1 MSRKQ
6 KKRPLGF
13 LGRWLKRLAVLL
25 IVVLVLVNA
34 FILITGRTYM
44 YKGLK
49 ETYLIGRS
57 GPGIYDSL
65 VFDSRRIAGSSEPDN
80 WLAGDAMKTL
90 TEEQI
95 QALIDVESTSFLVIQ
110 NGNIVVEHYFEN
122 HTKQTVS
129 NSFSA
134 AKSVIGLL
142 VGIAI
147 DKGMI
152 KSLDEP
158 ITTYLDFI
166 KPKDRT
172 ITIRHL
178 LGMTSDIDWS
188 ESGANPLSD
197 NAEAYYGSD
206 LLATMKKQ
214 PFNGSPNKVFDYA
227 SGNSQL
233 LGFILEK
240 ATGQKVS
247 DFMSANLWEKIN
259 AESDALW
266 SLDNENGME
275 KAFCCLYSTTRD
287 YARLGQLILNN
298 GTWGQDTIISSSM
311 LKELTSNYILDG
323 NRENHRYGL
332 HYWILNDPAQRVI
345 YARGIKGQ
353 YVMSIPDLNAVIVR
367 TGHKRLDKAGEENVK
382 AGEDYMIDHPMDLF
396 LYLDIAKK
404 ILGQ

>member
-1 MSRKQ
+1 MSRKR
-6 KKRPLGF
+6 KKGPLGF

-25 IVVLVLVNA
+25 IVVIVLVNA

-65 VFDSRRIAGSSEPDN
+65 VFDSRKIAGGIESDN
-80 WLAGDAMKTL
+80 WLSGDAMKSL
-90 TEEQI
+90 TDEQI
-95 QALIDVESTSFLVIQ
+95 QSLIDVESTSFLVIQ
-110 NGNIVVEHYFEN
+110 HGKIVVEQYFDDHKK
-122 HTKQTVS
+122 HTIS

-134 AKSVIGLL
+134 AKSVVGLL
-142 VGIAI
+142 IGIAV
-147 DKGMI
+147 DKGFI

-158 ITTYLDFI
+158 ITSYLDFI
-166 KPKDRT
+166 EPKDSSV
-172 ITIRHL
+172 TIRHV

-206 LLATMKKQ
+206 LLTTMKKQ
-214 PFNGSPNKVFDYA
+214 PFKGSPNKVFDYA

-247 DFMSANLWEKIN
+247 DFMSANLWKKIN

-266 SLDNENGME
+266 SLDSDGGME

-332 HYWILNDPAQRVI
+332 HYWILNDPAHRVI

-353 YVMSIPDLNAVIVR
+353 YVISIPDLDAVIVR

-382 AGEDYMIDHPMDLF
+382 TGEDYMIDHPMDLF
-396 LYLDIAKK
+396 LYLDIAKELLQK
-404 ILGQ
+404 

>member
-1 MSRKQ
+1 MS
-6 KKRPLGF
+6 KKRKKGPLGF
-13 LGRWLKRLAVLL
+13 LGRWLKRLAILL
-25 IVVLVLVNA
+25 LVIIVVVNA

-65 VFDSRRIAGSSEPDN
+65 VFDSRKIAAANQTDN
-80 WLAGDAMKTL
+80 WLQEDAKKQL
-90 TEEQI
+90 SAEQI
-95 QALIDVESTSFLVIQ
+95 QSLIEVESTSFLVIQ
-110 NGNIVVEHYFEN
+110 HGKVVAEHYFDD
-122 HTKQTVS
+122 HTKQTIS

-142 VGIAI
+142 VGIAV
-147 DKGMI
+147 DKGLI
-152 KSLDEP
+152 KSFDEP
-158 ITTYLDFI
+158 ITAYLDFVD
-166 KPKDRT
+166 PKDST
-172 ITIRHL
+172 VTIRHL
-178 LGMTSDIDWS
+178 LAMTSDIDWS

-214 PFNGSPNKVFDYA
+214 PFKGSPNKVFDYA

-240 ATGQKVS
+240 ATGQKVAN
-247 DFMSANLWEKIN
+247 FMSENLWKKIN
-259 AESDALW
+259 AESDAIW

-287 YARLGQLILNN
+287 YARLGQLILNK
-298 GTWGQDTIISSSM
+298 GTWGQDTIISSAI
-311 LKELTSNYILDG
+311 LNELTTNYILDG
-323 NRENHRYGL
+323 NKENHRYGL
-332 HYWILNDPAQRVI
+332 HYWILNDPAHKVI

-353 YVMSIPDLNAVIVR
+353 YVISIPDLDVVIVR
-367 TGHKRLDKAGEENVK
+367 TGHKRLEKAGEENVK
-382 AGEDYMIDHPMDLF
+382 TGEEYMRDHPMDLF
-396 LYLDIAKK
+396 LYLDITRE
-404 ILGQ
+404 LLEQ